1 MCLHACK
8 NPSAQPEEETLRS
21 PGKEASIQKRNI
33 GRGQNGEAES
43 GSFGFGLVL
52 CKVWHHKEKE
62 KKEELGE
69 GTLGLSR
76 YVGEYQ

>member
-1 MCLHACK
+1 M
-8 NPSAQPEEETLRS
+8 
-21 PGKEASIQKRNI
+21 KELFYIDCGCGYYMSISVI
-33 GRGQNGEAES
+33 MHEAFTIDW
-43 GSFGFGLVL
+43 GGVGWGGGHVL